1 MKNLFTLAF
10 ALLFTFSLTAQ
21 RGFLGIHSNHVSE
34 EKAEALGFDK
44 SSGSYVTNILDHS
57 AAQKAGMQPFDYIYG
72 LNDEETSDEND
83 LTDLL
88 GKYKPGEKVNVKMY
102 RGGEKMSMAVVL
114 GKESDGKSRKRTDK
128 EDPFFGVSP
137 IHEQL
142 PKGVNGQPVAIV
154 PNSTADE
161 MGLQRGDILQAI
173 NGNPVLDWHD
183 VGTAI
188 DALQVGESIDVV
200 YYRGKKQMEGSLPIR
215 SSWATHNPEE
225 ALQEEEEE
233 VEDGMEPLARLN
245 QSPVIDILDMEV
257 DMEPVTEEEAEEMKE
272 EYGVDMPVINNLRIE
287 QLNIFPNP
295 NTGRFNLTFELPQRG
310 NTSIRVFNSSAR
322 LLYSR
327 DLIDFEGDFQDEI
340 DITQNGPGIY
350 FIMVQ
355 QGETSITRKVI
366 VSQV

>member
-34 EKAEALGFDK
+34 EKAEALGFDN

-200 YYRGKKQMEGSLPIR
+200 YYRGKEANGGQSSYKVQLGYAQSGRSPSGRGERSRRWYGATRPPEPITSYRYLRYGSR
-215 SSWATHNPEE
+215 
-225 ALQEEEEE
+225 
-233 VEDGMEPLARLN
+233 
-245 QSPVIDILDMEV
+245 
-257 DMEPVTEEEAEEMKE
+257 
-272 EYGVDMPVINNLRIE
+272 YGAGYRGGSRRNERRIWC
-287 QLNIFPNP
+287 
-295 NTGRFNLTFELPQRG
+295 
-310 NTSIRVFNSSAR
+310 
-322 LLYSR
+322 
-327 DLIDFEGDFQDEI
+327 
-340 DITQNGPGIY
+340 
-350 FIMVQ
+350 
-355 QGETSITRKVI
+355 
-366 VSQV
+366 